1 MSILLFVYLCFFFL
15 ITRRPPRSTRTDP
28 LFPYTTLFRSLGE
41 IAGCTRRVSFPL
53 GVQHA
58 ETYVAPCAVLVG
70 DAAHVIHPLAG
81 QGVNLGFADAQALI
95 ETVGEAHDARRDFAS
110 LRVLKRYERKRR
122 ADVIEMMAVTDGLY
136 RAFRAP
142 VPGLVHARS
151 SGFAA
156 LNAAEI
162 GRAHV

>member
-1 MSILLFVYLCFFFL
+1 MFIRDWSSDVCSSDLLF
-15 ITRRPPRSTRTDP
+15 
-28 LFPYTTLFRSLGE
+28 
-41 IAGCTRRVSFPL
+41 
-53 GVQHA
+53 
-58 ETYVAPCAVLVG
+58 G

-81 QGVNLGFADAQALI
+81 QGVNLGFADGQALI

-110 LRVLKRYERKRR
+110 PRVLKRYERKRR

-156 LNAAEI
+156 LNAAGPLRRELVRRAI
-162 GRAHV
+162 GV

>member
-1 MSILLFVYLCFFFL
+1 MFIRDGSSDVCSSDL
-15 ITRRPPRSTRTDP
+15 
-28 LFPYTTLFRSLGE
+28 
-41 IAGCTRRVSFPL
+41 
-53 GVQHA
+53 
-58 ETYVAPCAVLVG
+58 LVG

-110 LRVLKRYERKRR
+110 PRVLKRYERKRR

-156 LNAAEI
+156 LNAAGPLRRELVRRAI
-162 GRAHV
+162 GV

>member
-1 MSILLFVYLCFFFL
+1 MRISDWSSDVCSSDLSLDDGEFCRALGDASERV
-15 ITRRPPRSTRTDP
+15 
-28 LFPYTTLFRSLGE
+28 LGE

-95 ETVGEAHDARRDFAS
+95 ETVGEEHDARRDFAS

-122 ADVIEMMAVTDGLY
+122 ADV
-136 RAFRAP
+136 
-142 VPGLVHARS
+142 RS
-151 SGFAA
+151 EEHTSE
-156 LNAAEI
+156 LQSL
-162 GRAHV
+162 